1 MLNPRSPAQEGFT
14 LVEIIIALVILGV
27 AVLGMS
33 ASTTGL
39 VQSVAEEEI
48 NATVLQAVEDRLAEI
63 RMDPRYASLDSL
75 YSSTETDV
83 LGLEGFTRVTD
94 VTQIQTNLP
103 GAGDVDVTRITVTVT
118 GPFMN
123 SPLTRYVMRAAP

>member
-1 MLNPRSPAQEGFT
+1 MLNTRSPAQDGFT

-75 YSSTETDV
+75 YNSTETDV